1 MVDKMSQQDRDAL
14 ILECFEPCPGIKY
27 WFV

>member
-14 ILECFEPCPGIKY
+14 ILESFEPRPGIKY